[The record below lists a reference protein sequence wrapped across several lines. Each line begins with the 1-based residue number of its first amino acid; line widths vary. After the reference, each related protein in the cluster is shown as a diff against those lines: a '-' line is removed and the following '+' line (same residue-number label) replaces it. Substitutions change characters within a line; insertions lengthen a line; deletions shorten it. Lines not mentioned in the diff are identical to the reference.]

1 VIDKPLP
8 RYLDVLLPDAVADT
22 NLRFL
27 PAAAVLQVL
36 VVVLAQLQ
44 PVGSRLVEAGST
56 PCRLTPEHPGGLG

>member
-1 VIDKPLP
+1 VIYKPLP
-8 RYLDVLLPDAVADT
+8 RYLDVLLPDAVAGT

-27 PAAAVLQVL
+27 LAAAVLQVL

-44 PVGSRLVEAGST
+44 QMGSRLVEAGST